1 MRRTPWTTYAWPGLP
16 QLWSNGSWSG
26 LALAVVAAVLLDL
39 LLLAS
44 FGWSELIDFRVRNA
58 LWLAFGVA
66 WVVAV
71 VWSVRQ
77 SRRRAADERLGPRR
91 DVFSDA
97 QEYYLRGDDYQ
108 AERILESLL
117 RQNIRDVDARL
128 MLATLLRRA
137 GRIDE
142 ALRQLD
148 TLARFEGAEK
158 WELEILDERQ
168 LLAEA
173 KRETKN
179 AATTETDPGP
189 KGKASARVA

>member
-16 QLWSNGSWSG
+16 QLWSNGSWLG

-44 FGWSELIDFRVRNA
+44 FGWSELIDSRVRNA

-66 WVVAV
+66 WVIAV

-77 SRRRAADERLGPRR
+77 SRRQAADERLGPRR

-97 QEYYLRGDDYQ
+97 QECYLRGDDYQ

-173 KRETKN
+173 ERETKN
-179 AATTETDPGP
+179 AATTETDLGP
-189 KGKASARVA
+189 KGKTSARVA

>member
-77 SRRRAADERLGPRR
+77 SRRRAADERLGPRK
-91 DVFSDA
+91 DVFGDA
-97 QEYYLRGDDYQ
+97 QECYLRGDDYQ

-137 GRIDE
+137 GRTDE